1 MTRPE
6 SARRAKGI
14 ARLAG
19 LGFLLCASPVFA
31 QGGPGS
37 YAASFLKIP
46 VGARLMSSPD
56 AVAGMR
62 PDASL
67 MFSNPAFMAG
77 MDHPELFASSSNWLD
92 NLSFNSIGF
101 VTPVGTRG
109 TVLGVGTTLLYSG
122 GLQGY
127 DDALNVVSEE
137 SFYSV
142 GLDFNVGHRFGR
154 TGLSAAA
161 GATYLREHVLP
172 EDGSGFAFHLGA
184 SYWLG
189 RNMFHAAARD
199 LGGSVSF
206 ADGSWEIAPE
216 WLAGGG
222 RVFDS
227 PVGQFFAGAQVATSD
242 AYGTRVQ
249 LGVDYQLNSLFTLRT
264 GLHDNLDDSQ
274 SEAPFNAGFGMRY
287 GAFAVEYAYTPQEY
301 FSSTHTFSL
310 AYAFGTPHGPRTG
323 ATVPLGDPAPPVA
336 DSEPAAPAP
345 RGSKAL
351 PPASGVVFVLVAGSH
366 SWLESARAEVRAL
379 ELLKIPSRV
388 ESEGPRFRVVIGR
401 YATFDEAEST
411 RLKYAQ
417 HGHTFQ
423 IIAR

>member
-1 MTRPE
+1 MAGT
-6 SARRAKGI
+6 SAY
-14 ARLAG
+14 
-19 LGFLLCASPVFA
+19 A

-67 MFSNPAFMAG
+67 VFSNPAFTAG
-77 MDHPELFASSSNWLD
+77 MEHTQVFASSSNWLD
-92 NLSFNSIGF
+92 NLSFSSIGF
-101 VTPVGTRG
+101 ATPVGSRG
-109 TVLGVGTTLLYSG
+109 TVLGLGSTLLYSG

-142 GLDFNVGHRFGR
+142 GFDFTLAHRFGR
-154 TGLSAAA
+154 SGLSAAV
-161 GATYLREHVLP
+161 GTTYLREHVFP
-172 EDGSGFAFHLGA
+172 EDGSGYAFHLGA

-206 ADGSWEIAPE
+206 AAGSWTIAPE
-216 WLAGGG
+216 WIIGGG

-227 PVGQFFAGAQVATSD
+227 PVGQFFAGAQVADCD

-249 LGVDYQLNSLFTLRT
+249 LGVDYQVNSFFTLRT
-264 GLHDNLDDSQ
+264 GLHDNLDSGQ

-287 GAFAVEYAYTPQEY
+287 GAFGVEYAYTPQEY
-301 FSSTHTFSL
+301 FSGTHTFSL
-310 AYAFGTPHGPRTG
+310 AYTFGAPHGARGG
-323 ATVPLGDPAPPVA
+323 ATVPIGDTAPPVA
-336 DSEPAAPAP
+336 DSEPAPPRSRGARGTEPATD
-345 RGSKAL
+345 
-351 PPASGVVFVLVAGSH
+351 VVFVLVGGTHA
-366 SWLESARAEVRAL
+366 WLESARAEARAL
-379 ELLKIPSRV
+379 ELLKIPAYV
-388 ESEGPRFRVVIGR
+388 ESEGPRYRVVIGR
-401 YATFDEAEST
+401 YGTYDQAEAA
-411 RLKYAQ
+411 RARHAG
-417 HGHTFQ
+417 HGHNFQ